1 MLNLG
6 RHHQNAY
13 VTNDLDRALKVYADH
28 YGVPKF
34 FELQLPPNLD
44 GSPLPLR
51 IALANVGGVEIELIQ
66 PLAPV
71 PLYADVL
78 PKDGSFAI
86 VFHHICMRIEGD
98 LGAWE
103 RHRKQIN
110 ASEHRI
116 ALEGG
121 LGDLLRYVY
130 TDERSRL
137 GHYLEHLWYS
147 AQLLTQM
154 DAQVPRYTQQSAPV
168 PVG

>member
-6 RHHQNAY
+6 RHHQIAY
-13 VTNDLDRALKVYADH
+13 VTNDLDRAFEVYAKH

-34 FELQLPPNLD
+34 FELQIPPELQ
-44 GSPLPLR
+44 GGAMPLR

-66 PLAPV
+66 PVGPA

-86 VFHHICMRIEGD
+86 VFHHICTRIEGD
-98 LGAWE
+98 LAAWE
-103 RHRKQIN
+103 RYRQQIDES
-110 ASEHRI
+110 AHPI
-116 ALEGG
+116 VLEGG

-137 GHYLEHLWYS
+137 GHYLEHMWYS
-147 AQLLTQM
+147 PEMLAQMEASVLS
-154 DAQVPRYTQQSAPV
+154 Y
-168 PVG
+168 